1 MAISCLLRHRD
12 DAASARSLHAA
23 ANESTSH
30 ESSQAVPQVPTVG
43 LGQALPHL
51 TRTGC
56 IYLDYNATTPI
67 FPEVANEMAPFVFE
81 HFGNPSSGHVYGR
94 ACKSALDTARQRVA
108 ALIAA
113 ASPSEVHFTS
123 CGTESDNW
131 AVYGAVMAARAAAA
145 GAAGAAGYVPHVV
158 ASAVEHP
165 AVLAHLTHLQE
176 QGLLSYT
183 LVPVDGEGLVSPAD
197 VAAAVTPATCLV
209 TVMHSNNE
217 VGAVQ
222 PIAHIAAAA
231 RAAHARLTAGGGGA
245 TSPSPSLSPSSSTGG
260 SSSGTSG
267 SSWRPRLLVHSDAA
281 QSTGKVDLDVG
292 ALDLDLMTLVGHK
305 FGAPKGVA
313 ALYVRHGTAL
323 PNYFYGGGQE
333 GGRRAG
339 TENVMQ
345 VVGLGAAAAITV
357 RERRQLQTHMGDM
370 AQRLLAAVRAQVA
383 PAEQDK
389 LRLNGPADPT
399 RRLPNTL
406 SLSIRGLNSGAALAA
421 LSGRLAA
428 SAGAACHSSGA
439 ASVSAV
445 LRAMKVPTD
454 YATGTL
460 RLSTGRH
467 TTTAEVDEA
476 AGLIVAEA
484 RRQGVLAH

>member
-1 MAISCLLRHRD
+1 
-12 DAASARSLHAA
+12 
-23 ANESTSH
+23 
-30 ESSQAVPQVPTVG
+30 
-43 LGQALPHL
+43 
-51 TRTGC
+51 
-56 IYLDYNATTPI
+56 
-67 FPEVANEMAPFVFE
+67 MAPFVFE

-94 ACKSALDTARQRVA
+94 ACKAALDTARQRVA
-108 ALIAA
+108 TLIAA
-113 ASPSEVHFTS
+113 ADPSEVHFTS

-131 AVYGAVMAARAAAA
+131 ALYGPVMAARAAAA
-145 GAAGAAGYVPHVV
+145 GVPGAAGSGYVPHVV

-165 AVLAHLTHLQE
+165 AVLAHLAHLQE

-183 LVPVDGEGLVSPAD
+183 LVPVDGEGLVSPED

-209 TVMHSNNE
+209 SVMHSNNE

-222 PIAHIAAAA
+222 PVAAIAAAA
-231 RAAHARLTAGGGGA
+231 RAAHARAVGGDADSTAGA
-245 TSPSPSLSPSSSTGG
+245 SSSSSSSSSTSSSSS
-260 SSSGTSG
+260 SSSGSSTSG
-267 SSWRPRLLVHSDAA
+267 SWRPRLLVHSDAA
-281 QSTGKVDLDVG
+281 QSTGKVVLDVG
-292 ALDLDLMTLVGHK
+292 ALGVDLMTVVGHK

-313 ALYVRHGTAL
+313 ALYVRRGTSL

-345 VVGLGAAAAITV
+345 VVGLGAAAHIAV
-357 RERRQLQTHMGDM
+357 REGAALRDHMGGM
-370 AQRLLAAVRAQVA
+370 ARRLLAAVRAQVA

-389 LRLNGPADPT
+389 LRLNGPADPA

-445 LRAMKVPTD
+445 LRAMQVPTD
-454 YATGTL
+454 FAAGTL

-467 TTTAEVDEA
+467 TTPAEVDAA

-484 RRQGVLAH
+484 RRQGVLSS